1 MIEIVYSTTPIMAL
15 SGQRTHWG
23 IKTDLRSK
31 SYLALGV
38 THPRVPAATNTLLL
52 SKDERQQC
60 VANGSLVA
68 VPLAALTITNN
79 EGLLQEMGQR
89 PLLVQVFRRK
99 TGSQQVTVIL
109 DRERLDRGDRAA
121 LLGVSFDPAVA
132 DYLVTQLATQPAPVP
147 RTDLRIQTR

>member
-1 MIEIVYSTTPIMAL
+1 MVEIVYSANPIATL

-31 SYLALGV
+31 SYLGLGV
-38 THPRVPAATNTLLL
+38 THPRVPASTNALLL

-60 VANGSLVA
+60 LANGSLVA
-68 VPLAALTITNN
+68 VPLSALTVADN
-79 EGLLQEMGQR
+79 EGALLEMAQR

-99 TGSQQVTVIL
+99 TGSQLVTVIM
-109 DRERLDRGDRAA
+109 DRDGLDRGDREA

-132 DYLVTQLATQPAPVP
+132 DYLVTQLATQPAPSLCP
-147 RTDLRIQTR
+147 ELRMQAR